1 MSHFCFQAATSGGL
15 SETEKKEK
23 KALEKKL
30 CEMEEELKVSI
41 KLIL

>member
-1 MSHFCFQAATSGGL
+1 MSLFCFQAATSGGL

-30 CEMEEELKVSI
+30 CEMEEELKVSV
-41 KLIL
+41 